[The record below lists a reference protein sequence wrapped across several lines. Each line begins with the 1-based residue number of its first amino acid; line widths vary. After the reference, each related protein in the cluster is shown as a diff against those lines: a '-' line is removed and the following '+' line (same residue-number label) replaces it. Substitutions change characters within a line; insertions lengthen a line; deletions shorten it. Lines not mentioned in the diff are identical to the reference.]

1 MKKNK
6 TKRVTFRVT
15 EDEYKKLEALSL
27 KANRLISAYCRDCVF
42 NKNITV
48 INGIDDLVYQL
59 RHIGNN
65 LNQLTWNV
73 NQGYLTAVNLEET
86 KQELQKIYELLS
98 EKMKGK

>member
-1 MKKNK
+1 M
-6 TKRVTFRVT
+6 TFRVT

-27 KANRLISAYCRDCVF
+27 KANRLISAYCRDSVF
-42 NKNITV
+42 GKKITV

-59 RHIGNN
+59 RHIRNN

-73 NQGYLTAVNLEET
+73 NQGYLSAVNLEET
-86 KQELQKIYELLS
+86 KQGIEKMYELLS

>member
-1 MKKNK
+1 M
-6 TKRVTFRVT
+6 TFRVT

-42 NKNITV
+42 NKNITVITV

-86 KQELQKIYELLS
+86 KQGIEKMYELLS

>member
-1 MKKNK
+1 M
-6 TKRVTFRVT
+6 TFRVT
-15 EDEYKKLEALSL
+15 EDEYKKLEELSS

-42 NKNITV
+42 NKKITV
-48 INGIDDLVYQL
+48 INGIDDFVYQL

-73 NQGYLTAVNLEET
+73 NQGYLSAVNLEET
-86 KQELQKIYELLS
+86 KQGIEKMYELLS

>member
-1 MKKNK
+1 M
-6 TKRVTFRVT
+6 TFRVT

-27 KANRLISAYCRDCVF
+27 KANRLISVYCRDCVF
-42 NKNITV
+42 GKKITV
-48 INGIDDLVYQL
+48 INGIYDLVYQL

-73 NQGYLTAVNLEET
+73 NQGYLSAVNLEET
-86 KQELQKIYELLS
+86 KQGIEKMYELLS